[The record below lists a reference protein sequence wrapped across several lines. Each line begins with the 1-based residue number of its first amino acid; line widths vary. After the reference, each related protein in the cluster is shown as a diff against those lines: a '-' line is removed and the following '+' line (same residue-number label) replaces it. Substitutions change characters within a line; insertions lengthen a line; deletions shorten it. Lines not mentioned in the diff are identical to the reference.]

1 MEQIAS
7 KIQKLSERVANLFRV
22 EPRGMVGT
30 LTQNWCKGKSHV
42 HCSAV
47 VSRCMAALGCPMFPP
62 RGKLLALHQVPVK
75 TKQVYCWNWT

>member
-30 LTQNWCKGKSHV
+30 LTLRIGAKASLT
-42 HCSAV
+42 SIAV
-47 VSRCMAALGCPMFPP
+47 QWSQDVWLPWAVQCFLQEESF
-62 RGKLLALHQVPVK
+62 
-75 TKQVYCWNWT
+75 